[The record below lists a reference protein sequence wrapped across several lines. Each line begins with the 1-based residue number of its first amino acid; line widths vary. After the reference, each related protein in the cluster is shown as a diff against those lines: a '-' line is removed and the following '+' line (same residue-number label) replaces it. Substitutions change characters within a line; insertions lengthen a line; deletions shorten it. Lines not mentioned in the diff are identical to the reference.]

1 MLFRSETAYILNQ
14 LPQQT
19 GREARKRCA
28 NLLTNLKYGSLAEV
42 YESGLDN
49 YLELFV
55 TENIALADAV
65 QTDYLESIA

>member
-1 MLFRSETAYILNQ
+1 LNQ

-28 NLLTNLKYGSLAEV
+28 NLLTNLRFGSLSEV
-42 YESGLDN
+42 YESGLEN
-49 YLELFV
+49 YLETFV
-55 TENIALADAV
+55 KENIALADAV